1 MARDL
6 PMDLRPGERMLY
18 AGASALHPAELL
30 VIILRVVSK
39 GYPVQ
44 SGARIGQ
51 ARIIG
56 DIWVWWSVPCV
67 GGGGRGV
74 VHHARD
80 EGLRT
85 FYTVQPKLVILDVTM
100 PRRDGWQTSEH
111 QS

>member
-67 GGGGRGV
+67 GGVGV
-74 VHHARD
+74 VLLLID
-80 EGLRT
+80 NP
-85 FYTVQPKLVILDVTM
+85 FKSYTCKAPLLAGVDKGQ
-100 PRRDGWQTSEH
+100 
-111 QS
+111 